1 MDTKVLLYRGLVLK
15 IHLLVMAF
23 LVTRL
28 PSSSSS
34 SLRER
39 RRWLLIQRALFRAG
53 FFEADTAVRCTCPQ
67 LVVHLDVLE
76 GAQRPLG
83 LGERVGFLY
92 FLCWFHFLIRLRWV
106 CERELRML
114 DLMEG

>member
-34 SLRER
+34 LRER

-53 FFEADTAVRCTCPQ
+53 FFEADTAIRCTSPQ

-83 LGERVGFLY
+83 LGERLGFLF
-92 FLCWFHFLIRLRWV
+92 FLFKFHFFIRV
-106 CERELRML
+106 GERELRML
-114 DLMEG
+114 DFVEG

>member
-83 LGERVGFLY
+83 LGERLGFLF
-92 FLCWFHFLIRLRWV
+92 FLFKFHFFIRV
-106 CERELRML
+106 GERELRML
-114 DLMEG
+114 DFVEG